1 MLAFASNSIL
11 CRLALKEA
19 HIDPLTFTLLRL
31 ASGALILSTLVW
43 CRSSPI
49 QRGGSWQGAVALFL
63 YAMTFSLAYV
73 GMEAGAGALLL
84 FGAVQLTMLL
94 YGGAKGERLTA
105 LTQCGLRIST
115 AGLGYLLL
123 QGSTQPT
130 GGTATP
136 MT

>member
-49 QRGGSWQGAVALFL
+49 QTGGSWPGAVASFL
-63 YAMTFSLAYV
+63 YAMTFSLASV
-73 GMEAGAGALLL
+73 GMEAGAGPLFL
-84 FGAVQLTMLL
+84 FGAVHRTMML
-94 YGGAKGERLTA
+94 YGVAKGARLTA
-105 LTQCGLRIST
+105 LPIVGLLICL
-115 AGLGYLLL
+115 AV
-123 QGSTQPT
+123 
-130 GGTATP
+130 
-136 MT
+136 